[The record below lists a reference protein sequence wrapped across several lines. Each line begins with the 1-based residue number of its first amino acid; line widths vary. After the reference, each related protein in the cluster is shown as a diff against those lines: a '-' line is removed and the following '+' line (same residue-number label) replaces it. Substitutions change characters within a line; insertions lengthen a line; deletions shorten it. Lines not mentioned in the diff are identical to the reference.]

1 MTKISSTFQ
10 ILKPSEKKAKY
21 QYQGINRW
29 QNRDK
34 TKLPNLTTNISGPRP
49 RAGHRTTPGWSGS
62 EEEIPKK
69 NTWKIRGVTHKRRG
83 RFWGVWNPLHLLHI
97 YSLKMF
103 CNLSD
108 DTITIAVDEK
118 LTLNVA
124 ILFHIPRIA
133 RSRQYPKTWSYP
145 WKFCAKK
152 EIKRI

>member
-1 MTKISSTFQ
+1 
-10 ILKPSEKKAKY
+10 
-21 QYQGINRW
+21 
-29 QNRDK
+29 
-34 TKLPNLTTNISGPRP
+34 
-49 RAGHRTTPGWSGS
+49 
-62 EEEIPKK
+62 
-69 NTWKIRGVTHKRRG
+69 
-83 RFWGVWNPLHLLHI
+83 
-97 YSLKMF
+97 MF